1 MAPPE
6 GVTSIAVEAVY
17 DTSREVVPHELL
29 WRSLQEAFAA
39 NGRLR
44 LTSPDHADVL
54 LRSHLTW
61 ARVSPPASPT
71 PVDSDSTQKK
81 DPAIPFDELVQRN
94 PATFRNLT
102 RGGSFSTNEN
112 IQMKVEV
119 EIWNLK
125 SKDRIFTRSY
135 SVGGSFISIRDEAR
149 AGISTQYLL
158 YDEALR
164 KRFLIMSQ
172 SIAERVVSDF
182 LL

>member
-1 MAPPE
+1 
-6 GVTSIAVEAVY
+6 
-17 DTSREVVPHELL
+17 
-29 WRSLQEAFAA
+29 
-39 NGRLR
+39 
-44 LTSPDHADVL
+44 
-54 LRSHLTW
+54 
-61 ARVSPPASPT
+61 
-71 PVDSDSTQKK
+71 
-81 DPAIPFDELVQRN
+81 
-94 PATFRNLT
+94 
-102 RGGSFSTNEN
+102 
-112 IQMKVEV
+112 MKVEV